1 MAAYSGQYCFYWHFL
16 WIHLAKHYKNM
27 ENHREIK
34 NTLNWHFEGN
44 FNATIINGVIK
55 ELNLCEPGKGAG
67 DCGRC
72 LTSTDFKFL
81 KSVHE
86 ALGDIFKFMQEENKR
101 LGYSYPIDMEMSD
114 RYGEEIISEIKSY
127 LP

>member
-1 MAAYSGQYCFYWHFL
+1 
-16 WIHLAKHYKNM
+16 M

-34 NTLNWHFEGN
+34 NTLTWHFDGN
-44 FNATIINGVIK
+44 FNATIVNGVIK

-72 LTSTDFKFL
+72 LTSTDYKFL

-86 ALGDIFKFMQEENKR
+86 ALGDIFKFMHEENKR
-101 LGYSYPIDMEMSD
+101 LGYSYPEDIKEWDNEAENM
-114 RYGEEIISEIKSY
+114 ISKINSY
-127 LP
+127 VPL

>member
-1 MAAYSGQYCFYWHFL
+1 
-16 WIHLAKHYKNM
+16 M

-55 ELNLCEPGKGAG
+55 ELNLCEPGKGTN

-72 LTSTDFKFL
+72 LTSTDYKYL

-86 ALGDIFKFMQEENKR
+86 ALGDIFKFMHEENKR
-101 LGYSYPIDMEMSD
+101 LGYSYPVDIEMSD
-114 RYGEEIISEIKSY
+114 HNPEEIISEMESY
-127 LP
+127 SSPQKMN

>member
-1 MAAYSGQYCFYWHFL
+1 
-16 WIHLAKHYKNM
+16 M

-34 NTLNWHFEGN
+34 NTLTWHFEGN

-72 LTSTDFKFL
+72 LTSTDYKFL

-86 ALGDIFKFMQEENKR
+86 ALGDIFKFMNEENKR
-101 LGYSYPIDMEMSD
+101 LGYSYPVEMEMSAQNP
-114 RYGEEIISEIKSY
+114 EEIISEMESY
-127 LP
+127 RSPQKIN

>member
-1 MAAYSGQYCFYWHFL
+1 
-16 WIHLAKHYKNM
+16 M

-34 NTLNWHFEGN
+34 NTLTWHFEGN

-67 DCGRC
+67 DCGKC
-72 LTSTDFKFL
+72 LNSTDFKFL
-81 KSVHE
+81 KSVHQ
-86 ALGDIFKFMQEENKR
+86 ALGDIFKFMHDENKR
-101 LGYSYPIDMEMSD
+101 LGYSYPEDAETVERVGD
-114 RYGEEIISEIKSY
+114 DIISEIKSY

>member
-1 MAAYSGQYCFYWHFL
+1 MILIIGISL
-16 WIHLAKHYKNM
+16 DIINMNHLRNSTKKM
-27 ENHREIK
+27 ENHRETK
-34 NTLNWHFEGN
+34 NTLTWHFEGN

-55 ELNLCEPGKGAG
+55 ELNLCEPGKGVG

-72 LTSTDFKFL
+72 LNSTNYKYL

-86 ALGDIFKFMQEENKR
+86 ALGDIFKFIQDENKR
-101 LGYSYPIDMEMSD
+101 LGYSYPSD
-114 RYGEEIISEIKSY
+114 VNMTDRDGDDLISEIKSY

>member
-1 MAAYSGQYCFYWHFL
+1 
-16 WIHLAKHYKNM
+16 M

-34 NTLNWHFEGN
+34 NTLTWHFEGN
-44 FNATIINGVIK
+44 FNATIVNGVIK

-72 LTSTDFKFL
+72 LTSIDYKFL

-86 ALGDIFKFMQEENKR
+86 ALGDIFKFMHEENKR
-101 LGYSYPIDMEMSD
+101 LGYSYPEDVKDWNNEAENM
-114 RYGEEIISEIKSY
+114 ISKINNY
-127 LP
+127 VPL